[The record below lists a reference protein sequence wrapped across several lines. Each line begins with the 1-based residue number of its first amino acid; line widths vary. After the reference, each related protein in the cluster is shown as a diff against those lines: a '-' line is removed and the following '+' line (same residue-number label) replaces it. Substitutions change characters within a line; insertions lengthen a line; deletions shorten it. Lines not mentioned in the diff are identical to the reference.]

1 MISLDA
7 IRNFYP
13 EPLKSRGVFQKH
25 LLKEYV
31 QLLVLDHLATTPHV
45 RKLAFIGGTS
55 LRLLKGIDRFSE
67 DLDFDCKGLDE
78 AEFRAMTDDVLR
90 FLARNGFRTEVRDK
104 ESARLTAFRRS
115 IHFPGLL
122 HELGLTG
129 HREERFLLKIEARD
143 QGVPYACTMG
153 TLRGC
158 GLFFP
163 FPVPPDP
170 VLCAMK
176 LSALLDRRKG
186 RDYYDVMF
194 LLAQTKPDYAFLAA
208 RNGVRDWP
216 GLQRAIEE
224 SLRTVD
230 LDHVRMDF
238 EHLLF
243 HRDDSRRILHFREF
257 MNTLPA
263 GVR

>member
-7 IRNFYP
+7 IRSFYP
-13 EPLKSRGVFQKH
+13 EPMRSQGVFQKH
-25 LLKEYV
+25 ILKEYV

-55 LRLLKGIDRFSE
+55 LRLLKGIARFSE
-67 DLDFDCKGLDE
+67 DLDFDCKGLDD
-78 AEFRAMTDDVLR
+78 AEFRVMTDDVLR
-90 FLARNGFRTEVRDK
+90 FLARNGFRPEVRDV

-129 HREERFLLKIEARD
+129 HREERFLLRIEAQD
-143 QGVPYACTMG
+143 QGVPYACMMG

-176 LSALLDRRKG
+176 ISAMLDRRKG
-186 RDYYDVMF
+186 RDYFDAMF
-194 LLAQTKPDYAFLAA
+194 LLAQTAPDYTFLAA

-216 GLQRAIEE
+216 DLQRAIED
-224 SLRTVD
+224 SLQAVD
-230 LDHVRMDF
+230 LNRKRMEF

-243 HRDDSRRILHFREF
+243 HRDDSRRILRFREF
-257 MNTLPA
+257 VHALPA
-263 GVR
+263 RN

>member
-1 MISLDA
+1 MDA

-13 EPLKSRGVFQKH
+13 ESMKGQSVFQKH
-25 LLKEYV
+25 LLREYV
-31 QLLVLDHLATTPHV
+31 QLLVLDYLATTRHV

-67 DLDFDCKGLDE
+67 DLYFDCKGLDE
-78 AEFRAMTDDVLR
+78 AEFRRMTDDVLG
-90 FLARNGFRTEVRDK
+90 FLTRNGFRPEPRDRQN
-104 ESARLTAFRRS
+104 ARLTAFRRS

-122 HELGLTG
+122 FELGLTG
-129 HREERFLLKIEARD
+129 RRDERFLLKIEAED
-143 QGVPYACTMG
+143 QGVTYPCAMG
-153 TLRGC
+153 TLKGC
-158 GLFFP
+158 GLFFS

-176 LSALLDRRKG
+176 VSAMLDRSKG

-194 LLAQTKPDYAFLAA
+194 LLAQTKPDYAFLTA
-208 RNGVRDWP
+208 RNGVRDW
-216 GLQRAIEE
+216 LELRRAIDV

-230 LDHVRMDF
+230 LERKRKDF

-243 HRDDSRRILHFREF
+243 HPGNSRRILRFPDF
-257 MNTLPA
+257 VA
-263 GVR
+263 GLSP

>member
-1 MISLDA
+1 MISIDA
-7 IRNFYP
+7 IRSFYP
-13 EPLKSRGVFQKH
+13 EPMKSQGVYQKH
-25 LLKEYV
+25 ILKEYV
-31 QLLVLDHLATTPHV
+31 QLIVLDYLAASRHV
-45 RKLAFIGGTS
+45 GKLAFIGGTS

-90 FLARNGFRTEVRDK
+90 FLTRCGFRPEVRDR
-104 ESARLTAFRRS
+104 ENARLTAFRRS

-129 HREERFLLKIEARD
+129 HRDERFLLKIEAQD
-143 QGVPYACTMG
+143 QGVPYACAMG
-153 TLRGC
+153 TLKGC

-176 LSALLDRRKG
+176 ISAMLDRRKG
-186 RDYYDVMF
+186 RDFYDVMF
-194 LLAQTKPDYAFLAA
+194 LLAQSKPDFAFLAA

-216 GLQRAIEE
+216 HLRRAIEE
-224 SLRTVD
+224 CLRTVD
-230 LDHVRMDF
+230 LNRTRMDF

-243 HRDDSRRILHFREF
+243 YRDNSRRILRFRDF
-257 MNTLPA
+257 VDTLP
-263 GVR
+263 V

>member
-1 MISLDA
+1 MISMDA
-7 IRNFYP
+7 IRSFYP
-13 EPLKSRGVFQKH
+13 EPMKRQGVFQKH
-25 LLKEYV
+25 ILKEYV
-31 QLLVLDHLATTPHV
+31 QLIVLDYLSTTRHV

-78 AEFRAMTDDVLR
+78 AEFSAMTDDVLR
-90 FLARNGFRTEVRDK
+90 FLTRNGFRPEVRDR

-122 HELGLTG
+122 HELGITG
-129 HREERFLLKIEARD
+129 HGEERLLLKIEAQD
-143 QGVPYACTMG
+143 QRVSYTCTMG

-158 GLFFP
+158 GLYFP

-176 LSALLDRRKG
+176 ISAMLDRGKG

-216 GLQRAIEE
+216 QLRSAIEG
-224 SLRTVD
+224 SLQSVD
-230 LDHVRMDF
+230 LNRKRMDF

-243 HRDDSRRILHFREF
+243 DRDNSRRILRFRDF
-257 MNTLPA
+257 VGTLPA
-263 GVR
+263 

>member
-1 MISLDA
+1 MISLDTL
-7 IRNFYP
+7 RSFYP
-13 EPLKSRGVFQKH
+13 EPLKSQGVFQKH

-31 QLLVLDHLATTPHV
+31 QLLVLDYLSTTPHL
-45 RKLAFIGGTS
+45 RKLAFIGGTC

-67 DLDFDCKGLDE
+67 DLDFDCKGLEE
-78 AEFRAMTDDVLR
+78 AEFRAMTDDVVR
-90 FLARNGFRTEVRDK
+90 FLARNGFRPEARDR
-104 ESARLTAFRRS
+104 ESARVTAFRRS

-129 HREERFLLKIEARD
+129 HSEERFLLKIEAQDR
-143 QGVPYACTMG
+143 GVRYACALG

-176 LSALLDRRKG
+176 ISAMLDRGKG

-194 LLAQTKPDYAFLAA
+194 LLAQTNPDYTFLAV
-208 RNGVRDWP
+208 RNGIRDWR

-224 SLRTVD
+224 SLETVD
-230 LDHVRMDF
+230 LNRKRMDF
-238 EHLLF
+238 EHMLF
-243 HRDDSRRILHFREF
+243 QRDDSRRILRFRDF
-257 MNTLPA
+257 VLTLPA
-263 GVR
+263 

>member
-1 MISLDA
+1 MDA
-7 IRNFYP
+7 IRSFYP
-13 EPLKSRGVFQKH
+13 ESMKGRSVFQKH

-31 QLLVLDHLATTPHV
+31 QLIVLEYLATTQHV

-67 DLDFDCKGLDE
+67 DLDFDCKGLDD
-78 AEFRAMTDDVLR
+78 AEFLRMTDGVLG
-90 FLARNGFRTEVRDK
+90 FLTRNGFRPEARDRQ
-104 ESARLTAFRRS
+104 SAGLTAFRRS

-122 HELGLTG
+122 YELGLTG
-129 HREERFLLKIEARD
+129 HRDERFLLKIEAQD
-143 QGVPYACTMG
+143 QRVPYPCAMG
-153 TLRGC
+153 TLKGC
-158 GLFFP
+158 GLFFS

-176 LSALLDRRKG
+176 ISAMLDRGKG

-216 GLQRAIEE
+216 RLRRAIDA
-224 SLRTVD
+224 SLQNVD
-230 LDHVRMDF
+230 LDRKRKDF

-243 HRDDSRRILHFREF
+243 RPDNSRRILRFPDF
-257 MNTLPA
+257 VGSLPP
-263 GVR
+263 

>member
-1 MISLDA
+1 MISMDA
-7 IRNFYP
+7 IRSFFP
-13 EPLKSRGVFQKH
+13 EPMKSRGVFQKH
-25 LLKEYV
+25 ILKEYV
-31 QLLVLDHLATTPHV
+31 QLIVLDYLATTAHV
-45 RKLAFIGGTS
+45 RKLAFIGGS
-55 LRLLKGIDRFSE
+55 NLRLLKGIDRFSE

-78 AEFRAMTDDVLR
+78 AEFRTMTDDVLR
-90 FLARNGFRTEVRDK
+90 FLTRNGFRPEVPDR
-104 ESARLTAFRRS
+104 ESAKLTAFRRS

-129 HREERFLLKIEARD
+129 HREERFLLRIEAED
-143 QGVPYACTMG
+143 QGVPYACAMG
-153 TLRGC
+153 TLKGC

-176 LSALLDRRKG
+176 VSAMLDRGKG

-208 RNGVRDWP
+208 RNGVHDWQD
-216 GLQRAIEE
+216 LRKAIDE
-224 SLRTVD
+224 SLQVVD
-230 LDHVRMDF
+230 LNRKRMDF

-243 HRDDSRRILHFREF
+243 DHENSRRILRFREF
-257 MNTLPA
+257 VASLPA
-263 GVR
+263 

>member
-1 MISLDA
+1 MISMDA
-7 IRNFYP
+7 IRSFYP
-13 EPLKSRGVFQKH
+13 EPMKSQGVFQKH
-25 LLKEYV
+25 ILKEYV
-31 QLLVLDHLATTPHV
+31 QLIVLDYLATTRHV

-90 FLARNGFRTEVRDK
+90 FLTRNGFRPEVRDR
-104 ESARLTAFRRS
+104 ESARLTMFRRS

-122 HELGLTG
+122 HELGITG
-129 HREERFLLKIEARD
+129 HREERILLKIEAQD

-153 TLRGC
+153 TLKGC

-176 LSALLDRRKG
+176 ISAMLDRGKG

-216 GLQRAIEE
+216 QLRRAIEE
-224 SLRTVD
+224 SLQNVD
-230 LDHVRMDF
+230 LNRKRMDF

-243 HRDDSRRILHFREF
+243 NRDNSRRILHFRDF
-257 MNTLPA
+257 VGTLPA
-263 GVR
+263 

>member
-1 MISLDA
+1 MDA
-7 IRNFYP
+7 IRSFYP
-13 EPLKSRGVFQKH
+13 ESMKGPPVFQKH

-31 QLLVLDHLATTPHV
+31 QLIVLDHLATTRHV

-78 AEFRAMTDDVLR
+78 AEFLRMTDGVLV
-90 FLARNGFRTEVRDK
+90 FLTRNGFRPEARDRQG
-104 ESARLTAFRRS
+104 AGLTAFRRS

-122 HELGLTG
+122 YELGLTG
-129 HREERFLLKIEARD
+129 HRDERFLLKIEAQD
-143 QGVPYACTMG
+143 QRVPYPCTMG
-153 TLRGC
+153 TLKGC

-176 LSALLDRRKG
+176 ISAMLDRSKG

-216 GLQRAIEE
+216 QLRRAIDA
-224 SLRTVD
+224 SLQNVD
-230 LDHVRMDF
+230 LDRKRKDF

-243 HRDDSRRILHFREF
+243 HPDNSRRILRFPDF
-257 MNTLPA
+257 IGTLTP
-263 GVR
+263 